1 MFDVLIEKLFPYMN
15 MNYPPSKDRFNKAT
29 PISESMMFTQNEIG
43 QQTSLPHDYTATK
56 FYK

>member
-1 MFDVLIEKLFPYMN
+1 MFAVFIEKLFPY

-29 PISESMMFTQNEIG
+29 PISESMLFTQNEIG
-43 QQTSLPHDYTATK
+43 QETSLPHDYTATK

>member
-1 MFDVLIEKLFPYMN
+1 MN